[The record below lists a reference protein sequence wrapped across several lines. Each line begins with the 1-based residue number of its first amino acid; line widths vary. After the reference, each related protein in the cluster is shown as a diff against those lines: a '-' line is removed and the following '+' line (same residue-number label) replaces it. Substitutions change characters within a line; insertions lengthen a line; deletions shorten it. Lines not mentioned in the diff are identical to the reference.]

1 MNAFVIKGQIPTIA
15 ATVPRH
21 IPGEYHLEDDKRL
34 REKNIFFLIFQIWK
48 IILTSSERFV
58 YDTAEEDNLSQ
69 RLIGGSSAH

>member
-34 REKNIFFLIFQIWK
+34 RERREHLLNFSNIENY
-48 IILTSSERFV
+48 T
-58 YDTAEEDNLSQ
+58 D
-69 RLIGGSSAH
+69 